1 MKFIRRIF
9 LLCCVLAALLPALE
23 SAVHANESQAC
34 ARPAAGSSVPEP
46 QDLRSENGILDVA
59 LVFQSFKDAHGQ
71 MRYCYAYQNRVQAP
85 TLRVQPGDTLI
96 LRLKNEATDPL
107 AGTPQA
113 SAPLGNREH
122 AQKNHMAAMNDGCA
136 NGAMSAY
143 STNLH
148 FHGLDVPPVCHQDD
162 VLHTLIQPG
171 DPAFEYRVKIPPDE
185 SPGLYWYHPHVHGFS
200 KAQVLGGASG
210 AIVVEGIE
218 RANPQVAGL
227 PERVFV
233 IRDQDLLSPNAAP
246 TGTNAADLPPVLLDR
261 DGDPLNTGTGSGT
274 PAKDLSINFVS
285 VPYPDYPP
293 AKIGIKPGERQLW
306 RFLNAS
312 AITYLNL
319 QLLFGKAPQ
328 MVGVVAI
335 DGIPIIENGI
345 GNGVILEN
353 HLGVPPGG
361 RMEVI
366 VTGPPKGVSAS
377 LVTRSVNTGPGGEN
391 DPTRPLANIVASD
404 DATEPQSTLPTYTG
418 PPLRSATPW
427 LGDVKP
433 ARTRKL
439 YFSEKL
445 QDPKDPNSPTT
456 FYITLDGE
464 EPKLFDPYSSVPE
477 IVVHQGDVEDWIIEN
492 RSQELHDFHIHQTH
506 FMLLDWYGLK
516 VDEPFLR
523 DTVNVPFWDGK
534 SAIYPSI
541 KVRIDFRDPNIVG
554 TFVYH
559 CHLLEHEDGGMMGLI
574 RVEPANA
581 KSAGALPSR
590 KTGRRLCGPVS
601 LVAALEK
608 SSNRHTP
615 ATKLPL
621 VADVNISQH
630 IAQ

>member
-1 MKFIRRIF
+1 MKFIRRVF
-9 LLCCVLAALLPALE
+9 LLCCALAALLPALE
-23 SAVHANESQAC
+23 SAVYANESQAC
-34 ARPAAGSSVPEP
+34 ARPVVGSPVPEP
-46 QDLRSENGILDVA
+46 QDVRSENGILDVA

-171 DPAFEYRVKIPPDE
+171 DPAFEYKVQIPKDE

-227 PERVFV
+227 PERIFV
-233 IRDQDLLSPNAAP
+233 IRDQDLLSPSAAPAGANAA
-246 TGTNAADLPPVLLDR
+246 NLPPVLLDR